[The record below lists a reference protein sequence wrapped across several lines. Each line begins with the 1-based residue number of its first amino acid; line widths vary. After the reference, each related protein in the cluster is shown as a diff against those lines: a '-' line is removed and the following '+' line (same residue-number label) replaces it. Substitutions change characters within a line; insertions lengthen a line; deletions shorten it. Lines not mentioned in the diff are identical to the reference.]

1 MISPPNPVKS
11 EAAPILMCLDEAP
24 PWLTVEKALV
34 ELDVAVAKVGTDA
47 PALAGYREH
56 LEGLR
61 S

>member
-1 MISPPNPVKS
+1 MIDTS
-11 EAAPILMCLDEAP
+11 

-34 ELDVAVAKVGTDA
+34 ELDEALAKVGANA

-56 LEGLR
+56 LEGLG